1 MQVKTKYKTGWYTT
15 VNKLKKC
22 GFILLPPLQPQ
33 NVDFSKVHILR
44 CDKIEKPAAR
54 EQHHFTPWD
63 KHMLL
68 YIFGLIVIKTN
79 EQKKH
84 FTIEQ

>member
-1 MQVKTKYKTGWYTT
+1 MVHHGKQVEKMWIYSTATITAS
-15 VNKLKKC
+15 KC
-22 GFILLPPLQPQ
+22 ELF
-33 NVDFSKVHILR
+33 KR

-68 YIFGLIVIKTN
+68 YIFGLIVIKTK

>member
-1 MQVKTKYKTGWYTT
+1 MVHHGKQVEKMWIYSTAPITAS
-15 VNKLKKC
+15 KC
-22 GFILLPPLQPQ
+22 GLF
-33 NVDFSKVHILR
+33 ILR

-68 YIFGLIVIKTN
+68 YIFGLIVIKTK

>member
-1 MQVKTKYKTGWYTT
+1 MVHHGKQVEKMWIYSTAPITAS
-15 VNKLKKC
+15 KC
-22 GFILLPPLQPQ
+22 GL
-33 NVDFSKVHILR
+33 SKVHILR

-68 YIFGLIVIKTN
+68 YIFGLIVIKTK